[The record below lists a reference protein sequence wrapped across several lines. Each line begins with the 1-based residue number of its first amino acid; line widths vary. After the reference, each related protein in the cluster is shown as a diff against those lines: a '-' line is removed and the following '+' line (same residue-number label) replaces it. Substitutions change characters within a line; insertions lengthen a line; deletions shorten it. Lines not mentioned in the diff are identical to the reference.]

1 MVTLTG
7 LLSRVASFVPL
18 PDSDACQ
25 PQTCESGSHYN
36 ARKTDIYLCGSTF
49 TAMPPADR
57 KPGYLPD
64 INEYTRE
71 QCSGVSWQLAPL
83 WGRKYTIRLQ
93 PKCSE
98 DLSVIH
104 AKLFSHS
111 TCFCP
116 EIMRPLSGRE

>member
-1 MVTLTG
+1 MITLTG

-18 PDSDACQ
+18 PGSDACQ

-36 ARKTDIYLCGSTF
+36 AGKTAIYLYGSSF

-57 KPGYLPD
+57 KPGYLPAID
-64 INEYTRE
+64 EYTNE
-71 QCSGVSWQLAPL
+71 QRSGVSWHSAPL

-98 DLSVIH
+98 DLSVIY
-104 AKLFSHS
+104 AKLFFS
-111 TCFCP
+111 
-116 EIMRPLSGRE
+116 

>member
-1 MVTLTG
+1 MSGNIDAVNNLPGNSRLT
-7 LLSRVASFVPL
+7 
-18 PDSDACQ
+18 
-25 PQTCESGSHYN
+25 
-36 ARKTDIYLCGSTF
+36 IY
-49 TAMPPADR
+49 
-57 KPGYLPD
+57 PGIQVD
-64 INEYTRE
+64 EYTSE
-71 QCSGVSWQLAPL
+71 QCSGMSWHLAPL